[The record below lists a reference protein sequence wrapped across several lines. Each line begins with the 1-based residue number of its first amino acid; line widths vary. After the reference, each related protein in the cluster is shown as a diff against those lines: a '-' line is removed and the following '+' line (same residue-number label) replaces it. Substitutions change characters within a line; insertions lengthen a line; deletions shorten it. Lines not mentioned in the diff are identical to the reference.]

1 VQSSHSESSDEKFE
15 AFTPTPKRKVCPR
28 LQTVATAYA
37 DNRQASQFSSTKSV
51 KFEDRMPR
59 SYDSPGSAR
68 SERVKK
74 KLPARLENVFTK
86 LRSECLGAIDD
97 RSIALDTRVKHLEQ
111 LLKDQKDQKR
121 QIIDDNRSE
130 KQSLVARLSEKEQML
145 KEQREEIQDLKS
157 RLQDSEELSQRRA
170 KEMQL
175 WRSNISGMLE
185 FSL

>member
-1 VQSSHSESSDEKFE
+1 
-15 AFTPTPKRKVCPR
+15 
-28 LQTVATAYA
+28 
-37 DNRQASQFSSTKSV
+37 
-51 KFEDRMPR
+51 MPR

-97 RSIALDTRVKHLEQ
+97 RTIALDTRVKHLEQ
-111 LLKDQKDQKR
+111 LLKDQKDRMR
-121 QIIDDNRSE
+121 QIIDDNPSE
-130 KQSLVARLSEKEQML
+130 MQSLVARLSEKEQML
-145 KEQREEIQDLKS
+145 KEQREEIRDLKS

-170 KEMQL
+170 KEMQR